1 MLVQIFVW
9 TELNMVLRIFMEM
22 SCREEV
28 VRLLQKEGIT
38 RTKTGSSVG
47 RRGRI
52 KGFKLIIQ
60 NVVFTIFI
68 QTCYSW
74 FLLKK
79 ERERDSRHHRSGF
92 LLCFISHFCPATT
105 HDTDA
110 NAYLQAL
117 C

>member
-1 MLVQIFVW
+1 
-9 TELNMVLRIFMEM
+9 MEM

-28 VRLLQKEGIT
+28 VRLLQKDGIT

-79 ERERDSRHHRSGF
+79 EREIVDITGLDFCFVLFPIFVQLLHITQMLTLIYRHYVKQINS
-92 LLCFISHFCPATT
+92 CFIFLNS
-105 HDTDA
+105 
-110 NAYLQAL
+110 
-117 C
+117 